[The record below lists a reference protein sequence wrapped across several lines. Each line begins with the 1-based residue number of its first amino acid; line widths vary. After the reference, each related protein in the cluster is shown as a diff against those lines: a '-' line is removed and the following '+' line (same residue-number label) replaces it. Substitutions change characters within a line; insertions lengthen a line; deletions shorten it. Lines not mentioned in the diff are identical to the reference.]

1 MNSLP
6 LITADEVRARL
17 TQKACIPLV
26 REAMISLSAGKTR
39 QALRQIV
46 DLGGGNAFGSMPG
59 AIDGLCH
66 GAKLISVFPGNV
78 AAGGKAHEGV
88 IVLFDPENGK
98 ATCAVDAGEVTA
110 IRTAA
115 ASAVATDALARE
127 DATTLTILGTGEQ
140 GWQHALAMHE
150 VRDLKAITLW
160 GRDIDKAQDLAA
172 RIAEAI
178 GIETH
183 ACPSVAEACAA
194 ADIICTTTASP
205 EPVLLLDHVTR
216 GVHINAVGSSR
227 AGPTEIDPC
236 LIPVSLFVPDH
247 REGVIAQGSEYLD
260 AVELGIA
267 DERNIGPEIG
277 EILAGRATSRTS
289 AEQITIY
296 KSLGSIVQ
304 DIAAAE
310 WLAR

>member
-6 LITADEVRARL
+6 LITADEVRTRL

-26 REAMISLSAGKTR
+26 RDAMIALSAGKTR

-78 AAGGKAHEGV
+78 SAGGKAHEGV
-88 IVLFDPENGK
+88 IVLFDPASGK

-127 DATTLTILGTGEQ
+127 DASIVTILGTGEQ
-140 GWQHALAMHE
+140 GWQHALAMNE

-160 GRDIDKAQDLAA
+160 GRDIGKAQDLAA

-183 ACPSVAEACAA
+183 ACPNVTEACAE

-205 EPVLLLDHVTR
+205 EPVLLLDHVNR

-227 AGPTEIDPC
+227 AGPTEIDPR
-236 LIPVSLFVPDH
+236 LIPISLFIPDH

-267 DERNIGPEIG
+267 DERNVGPEIG
-277 EILAGRATSRTS
+277 EILAETAKGRTS
-289 AEQITIY
+289 AEEITIY